1 MYTIVMVS
9 PSLFDV
15 SQASGAAAAHPI
27 SRIPSL
33 EKQPGDVTL
42 HARTHAFTERECER
56 EFQNVLDGGIIHL
69 KLYREK
75 KRQKRQN
82 NNQGLA
88 NTSFFVTKNTRWK
101 IQLAITLRTIIAV

>member
-56 EFQNVLDGGIIHL
+56 EFQNVLEGGIIHL
-69 KLYREK
+69 KNLQRK
-75 KRQKRQN
+75 IRRRGKVTVKSRPRKSQI
-82 NNQGLA
+82 
-88 NTSFFVTKNTRWK
+88 NTSF
-101 IQLAITLRTIIAV
+101 L